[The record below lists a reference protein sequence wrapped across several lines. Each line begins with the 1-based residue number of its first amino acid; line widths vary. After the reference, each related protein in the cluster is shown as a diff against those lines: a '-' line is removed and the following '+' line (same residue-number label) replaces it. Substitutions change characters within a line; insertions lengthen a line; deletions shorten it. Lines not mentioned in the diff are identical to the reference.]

1 MTLATKITLA
11 RIFLIIPT
19 VVLYIVGMLE
29 ETVYLPLLIVSCVLF
44 AVLCSTD
51 FVDGHIARK
60 TNTVSALGKFLDPLA
75 DKIVIV
81 VMLFL
86 IVYFRDFELFPYDG
100 LVIALLGGLIL
111 TRELTVSVFR
121 AVAAS
126 KGLVLAADIYGKV
139 KTVLLDV
146 GVAFL
151 ILAGVNEVIMW
162 IVAFLILAGVN
173 EVIMW
178 IGEIVFY
185 LGAVLTVFSGVR
197 YLVKNKHVLAD
208 TVKDGK
214 DGGSES
220 AGAAVAE
227 TADAAP
233 SADANEAEK

>member
-1 MTLATKITLA
+1 MTLATKITVA
-11 RIFLIIPT
+11 RIFLIVPT
-19 VVLYIVGMLE
+19 VVFYIVGMLE
-29 ETVYLPLLIVSCVLF
+29 ESVKLPLLIVSCVLF

-86 IVYFRDFELFPYDG
+86 IVYFPDLELFPYDG

-162 IVAFLILAGVN
+162 I
-173 EVIMW
+173 
-178 IGEIVFY
+178 GEIVFY

-208 TVKDGK
+208 TAKDGK

>member
-44 AVLCSTD
+44 AILCSTD

-162 IVAFLILAGVN
+162 I
-173 EVIMW
+173 
-178 IGEIVFY
+178 GEIVFY

-208 TVKDGK
+208 TAKDGK
-214 DGGSES
+214 DGGAES

>member
-29 ETVYLPLLIVSCVLF
+29 ESVKLPLLIVSCVLF
-44 AVLCSTD
+44 AILCSTD

-162 IVAFLILAGVN
+162 
-173 EVIMW
+173 M
-178 IGEIVFY
+178 GEIVFY
-185 LGAVLTVFSGVR
+185 LGAVLTLFSGVR

-208 TVKDGK
+208 TAKDGK

>member
-19 VVLYIVGMLE
+19 VVFYIVGMIE
-29 ETVYLPLLIVSCVLF
+29 ESVYLPLLIVSCVLF
-44 AVLCSTD
+44 AILCSTD

-60 TNTVSALGKFLDPLA
+60 THTVSALGKFLDPLA

-139 KTVLLDV
+139 KTVLLDI
-146 GVAFL
+146 G
-151 ILAGVNEVIMW
+151 
-162 IVAFLILAGVN
+162 VAFLILAGVN

-178 IGEIVFY
+178 IGEIVFFAGS
-185 LGAVLTVFSGVR
+185 LLTVYSGAR
-197 YLVKNKHVLAD
+197 YLVKNKHVLAGVEGD
-208 TVKDGK
+208 AKKPDAE
-214 DGGSES
+214 ES
-220 AGAAVAE
+220 A
-227 TADAAP
+227 TDS
-233 SADANEAEK
+233 SASEGGEEK

>member
-44 AVLCSTD
+44 AILCSTD

-151 ILAGVNEVIMW
+151 ILAGVND
-162 IVAFLILAGVN
+162 
-173 EVIMW
+173 VIMW

-208 TVKDGK
+208 TAKDGK

>member
-44 AVLCSTD
+44 AILCSTD

-126 KGLVLAADIYGKV
+126 KGLVLAADIYGKI

-146 GVAFL
+146 G
-151 ILAGVNEVIMW
+151 
-162 IVAFLILAGVN
+162 VAFLILAGVN

-208 TVKDGK
+208 TAKDGK

-220 AGAAVAE
+220 ACAAVAE

>member
-11 RIFLIIPT
+11 RILLIIPT
-19 VVLYIVGMLE
+19 VALYIVGMLVDA
-29 ETVYLPLLIVSCVLF
+29 VYLPLLITSCVLF
-44 AVLCSTD
+44 AILCSTD

-60 TNTVSALGKFLDPLA
+60 TNTVSELGKFLDPLA

-86 IVYFRDFELFPYDG
+86 IVYFRDFTLFPYDG

-126 KGLVLAADIYGKV
+126 KGLVLAADIYGKI
-139 KTVLLDV
+139 KTVLLDI

-151 ILAGVNEVIMW
+151 ILAGVH
-162 IVAFLILAGVN
+162 

-185 LGAVLTVFSGVR
+185 AGAVLTVWSGVHYMVR
-197 YLVKNKHVLAD
+197 NKQVLANPAPEGQPD
-208 TVKDGK
+208 SAQKCDAPAEEA
-214 DGGSES
+214 DGGTKE
-220 AGAAVAE
+220 
-227 TADAAP
+227 
-233 SADANEAEK
+233 

>member
-11 RIFLIIPT
+11 RILLIIPT
-19 VVLYIVGMLE
+19 VALYIVGMLVDA
-29 ETVYLPLLIVSCVLF
+29 VYLPLLITSCVLF
-44 AVLCSTD
+44 AILCSTD

-60 TNTVSALGKFLDPLA
+60 TNTVSELGKFLDPLA

-86 IVYFRDFELFPYDG
+86 IVYFRDFTLFPYDG

-126 KGLVLAADIYGKV
+126 KGLVLAADIYGKI
-139 KTVLLDV
+139 KTVLLDI

-151 ILAGVNEVIMW
+151 ILAGVH
-162 IVAFLILAGVN
+162 

-185 LGAVLTVFSGVR
+185 AGAVLTVWSGVHYMVR
-197 YLVKNKHVLAD
+197 NKKVLANPAPEGQPD
-208 TVKDGK
+208 SAQKCDAPAEEA
-214 DGGSES
+214 GG
-220 AGAAVAE
+220 GAKE
-227 TADAAP
+227 
-233 SADANEAEK
+233 

>member
-29 ETVYLPLLIVSCVLF
+29 ESVKLPLLIVSCVLF

-126 KGLVLAADIYGKV
+126 KGLVLAADIYGKI
-139 KTVLLDV
+139 KTVLLDI
-146 GVAFL
+146 GTAFL
-151 ILAGVNEVIMW
+151 ILAGVNT
-162 IVAFLILAGVN
+162 
-173 EVIMW
+173 VIMW

-208 TVKDGK
+208 TAKDGK

>member
-44 AVLCSTD
+44 AILCSTD

-162 IVAFLILAGVN
+162 I
-173 EVIMW
+173 
-178 IGEIVFY
+178 GEIVFY

-208 TVKDGK
+208 TAKDGK

-220 AGAAVAE
+220 AGVAVAE

>member
-11 RIFLIIPT
+11 RILLIIPT
-19 VVLYIVGMLE
+19 VALYIVGMLVGA
-29 ETVYLPLLIVSCVLF
+29 VYLPLLITSCVLF
-44 AVLCSTD
+44 AILCSTD

-60 TNTVSALGKFLDPLA
+60 TNTVSELGKFLDPLA

-86 IVYFRDFELFPYDG
+86 IVYFRDFTLFPYDG

-126 KGLVLAADIYGKV
+126 KGLVLAADIYGKI
-139 KTVLLDV
+139 KTVLLDI

-151 ILAGVNEVIMW
+151 ILAGVH
-162 IVAFLILAGVN
+162 

-185 LGAVLTVFSGVR
+185 AGAVLTVWSGVHYMVR
-197 YLVKNKHVLAD
+197 NKQVLANPAPEGQPD
-208 TVKDGK
+208 SAQKCDAPAEEA
-214 DGGSES
+214 DGGAKE
-220 AGAAVAE
+220 
-227 TADAAP
+227 
-233 SADANEAEK
+233 

>member
-44 AVLCSTD
+44 AILCSTD

-126 KGLVLAADIYGKV
+126 KGLVLAADIYGKI

-146 GVAFL
+146 G
-151 ILAGVNEVIMW
+151 
-162 IVAFLILAGVN
+162 VAFLILAGVN

>member
-44 AVLCSTD
+44 AILCSTD

-151 ILAGVNEVIMW
+151 ILAGVNT
-162 IVAFLILAGVN
+162 
-173 EVIMW
+173 VIMW

-185 LGAVLTVFSGVR
+185 AGAVLTVFSGVR
-197 YLVKNKHVLAD
+197 YLVKNKHVLAN
-208 TVKDGK
+208 TAKDGK

>member
-11 RIFLIIPT
+11 RILLIIPT
-19 VVLYIVGMLE
+19 VALYIVGMLVDA
-29 ETVYLPLLIVSCVLF
+29 VYLPLLITSCVLF
-44 AVLCSTD
+44 AILCSTD

-60 TNTVSALGKFLDPLA
+60 TNTVSELGKFLDPLA

-86 IVYFRDFELFPYDG
+86 IVYFRDFTLFPYDG

-126 KGLVLAADIYGKV
+126 KGLVLAADIYGKI
-139 KTVLLDV
+139 KTVLLDI

-151 ILAGVNEVIMW
+151 ILAGVH
-162 IVAFLILAGVN
+162 

-185 LGAVLTVFSGVR
+185 AGAVLTVWSGVHYMVR
-197 YLVKNKHVLAD
+197 NKQVLANPAPEGQPD
-208 TVKDGK
+208 SAQKCDAPAEEA
-214 DGGSES
+214 DGGAKE
-220 AGAAVAE
+220 
-227 TADAAP
+227 
-233 SADANEAEK
+233 

>member
-29 ETVYLPLLIVSCVLF
+29 ETVYLPLLTVSCVLF
-44 AVLCSTD
+44 AILCSTD

-139 KTVLLDV
+139 KTVLLDI
-146 GVAFL
+146 G
-151 ILAGVNEVIMW
+151 
-162 IVAFLILAGVN
+162 VAFLILAGVN

-185 LGAVLTVFSGVR
+185 LGAALTVFSGVR

-208 TVKDGK
+208 TVKDGGK
-214 DGGSES
+214 SAEES
-220 AGAAVAE
+220 ASEGSAASGE
-227 TADAAP
+227 
-233 SADANEAEK
+233 EAEK

>member
-29 ETVYLPLLIVSCVLF
+29 ESVKLPLLIVSCVLF

-86 IVYFRDFELFPYDG
+86 IVYFRDFKLFPYDG

-139 KTVLLDV
+139 KTVLLDI

-162 IVAFLILAGVN
+162 
-173 EVIMW
+173 M
-178 IGEIVFY
+178 GEIVFY

-208 TVKDGK
+208 TAKDGK
-214 DGGSES
+214 DGGKSTEVS
-220 AGAAVAE
+220 APSDGAANCE
-227 TADAAP
+227 
-233 SADANEAEK
+233 EAEK

>member
-11 RIFLIIPT
+11 RILLIIPT
-19 VVLYIVGMLE
+19 VALYIVGMLVDA
-29 ETVYLPLLIVSCVLF
+29 VYLPLLITSCVLF
-44 AVLCSTD
+44 AILCSTD

-60 TNTVSALGKFLDPLA
+60 TNTVSELGKFLDPLA

-86 IVYFRDFELFPYDG
+86 IVYFRDFTLFPYDG

-126 KGLVLAADIYGKV
+126 KGLVLAADIYGKI
-139 KTVLLDV
+139 KTVLLDI

-151 ILAGVNEVIMW
+151 ILAGVHEVIK
-162 IVAFLILAGVN
+162 
-173 EVIMW
+173 W

-185 LGAVLTVFSGVR
+185 AGAVLTVWSGVHYMVR
-197 YLVKNKHVLAD
+197 NKQVLANPAPEGQPD
-208 TVKDGK
+208 SAQKCDAPAEEA
-214 DGGSES
+214 DGGAKE
-220 AGAAVAE
+220 
-227 TADAAP
+227 
-233 SADANEAEK
+233 

>member
-29 ETVYLPLLIVSCVLF
+29 ESVKLPLLIVSCVLF

-86 IVYFRDFELFPYDG
+86 IVYFRDFDLFPYDG

-162 IVAFLILAGVN
+162 I
-173 EVIMW
+173 
-178 IGEIVFY
+178 GEIVFY

-208 TVKDGK
+208 TAKDGK

>member
-162 IVAFLILAGVN
+162 I
-173 EVIMW
+173 
-178 IGEIVFY
+178 GEIVFY

-208 TVKDGK
+208 TVKDGGK
-214 DGGSES
+214 SQEES
-220 AGAAVAE
+220 ASEGSAA
-227 TADAAP
+227 
-233 SADANEAEK
+233 SGGEAEK